1 MMRVVFALLCAL
13 LWASSAG
20 AQGLSRVTNC
30 GDGAPGPGMSP
41 GTQDT
46 SGRACGSV
54 TTTPSVV
61 TQVTLDV
68 KSVTTGGTAVN
79 ALSAGHRTH
88 GGWLK
93 NPDAA
98 AASLC
103 INEIGTASG
112 TVSSGDTTCIAAGQ
126 SYTISPGAGAVSVV
140 SSDSSHTFSGM
151 GFN

>member
-1 MMRVVFALLCAL
+1 MPFLALLVLLIAAL
-13 LWASSAG
+13 TGQAQAQTPGKTYVCVYDGTTCKLTSASNP
-20 AQGLSRVTNC
+20 L
-30 GDGAPGPGMSP
+30 P
-41 GTQDT
+41 
-46 SGRACGSV
+46 V
-54 TTTPSVV
+54 TTTPSAV

-68 KSVTTGGTAVN
+68 KTVTTGGTAVN

-126 SYTISPGAGAVSVV
+126 TYSISPGTGAVSVV
-140 SSDSSHTFSGM
+140 SSDSSHTFSGV